1 MSKDYLE
8 APEFPGALCEQ
19 VDPEL
24 WFPERGGDTLAARRL
39 CHTCPYEFEC
49 LEYALR
55 HDIRFGIYGG
65 TSARERQ
72 KIRRDRAKAAQAP
85 ALPDDSRGGPL
96 PEQAKTA
103 S

>member
-1 MSKDYLE
+1 MSKGYAE

-55 HDIRFGIYGG
+55 HDIRFGIWGG
-65 TSARERQ
+65 TSERER
-72 KIRRDRAKAAQAP
+72 RRMRHAAAKVAA
-85 ALPDDSRGGPL
+85 
-96 PEQAKTA
+96 EVV
-103 S
+103 